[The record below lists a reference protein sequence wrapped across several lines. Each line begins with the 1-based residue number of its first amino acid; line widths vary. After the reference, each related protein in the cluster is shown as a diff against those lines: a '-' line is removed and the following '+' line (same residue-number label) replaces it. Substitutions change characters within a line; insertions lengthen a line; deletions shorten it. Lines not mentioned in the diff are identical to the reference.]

1 MMLLPASIMAQS
13 SMTDD
18 QVFKYVIKEH
28 QNGTSQSQIV
38 TQLMQRGVDITQIRR
53 VRKKFERMSK
63 DQALGVLSNDTQ
75 RDQTDSRQRTN
86 NGEAR
91 IGDQRYDNFR
101 DDTRRGDDRS
111 TYRVREGVPSTR
123 TYDEE
128 DDEWMEFRDELDE
141 FLPAD
146 TATMYLNLLAKME
159 KDKKKVFGRD
169 IFNKRNLSFEPSMS
183 IATPAN
189 YRLGP
194 GDAVFIDIYGAS
206 QKTIEGTVSP
216 DGTVTIEGF
225 GPVHVSGL
233 TVEQIE
239 SIETDQNLPS
249 LGPLIKIARALG
261 VRLGT
266 FMDDNDD
273 LGPIVTRA
281 ADREKD
287 SSISFSNDATDA
299 RKHMEYHPLA
309 QQKAGRHMEPFVI
322 DINPEDSPEF
332 QLSAHEG
339 EEFIY
344 VMQGEVEIVY
354 GKETYKLG
362 EGDSI
367 FYDSIVKH
375 HVHGA
380 PGKSAK
386 ILAVV
391 YIPF

>member
-1 MMLLPASIMAQS
+1 MSIIHFYFVLLRSNTKQQQCMSNNS
-13 SMTDD
+13 S
-18 QVFKYVIKEH
+18 FIGSKI
-28 QNGTSQSQIV
+28 
-38 TQLMQRGVDITQIRR
+38 RG
-53 VRKKFERMSK
+53 
-63 DQALGVLSNDTQ
+63 L
-75 RDQTDSRQRTN
+75 
-86 NGEAR
+86 
-91 IGDQRYDNFR
+91 
-101 DDTRRGDDRS
+101 
-111 TYRVREGVPSTR
+111 RET
-123 TYDEE
+123 
-128 DDEWMEFRDELDE
+128 
-141 FLPAD
+141 
-146 TATMYLNLLAKME
+146 K
-159 KDKKKVFGRD
+159 
-169 IFNKRNLSFEPSMS
+169 NLSVEE
-183 IATPAN
+183 IAE
-189 YRLGP
+189 R
-194 GDAVFIDIYGAS
+194 
-206 QKTIEGTVSP
+206 
-216 DGTVTIEGF
+216 
-225 GPVHVSGL
+225 SGL
-233 TVEQIE
+233 TVEQIN
-239 SIETDQNLPS
+239 SIENDVNLPS

-266 FMDDNDD
+266 FMDDSDA

-281 ADREKD
+281 KDREAD
-287 SSISFSNDATDA
+287 SSISFSNGAVDA

-354 GKETYKLG
+354 GKETYNLK

>member
-1 MMLLPASIMAQS
+1 MA
-13 SMTDD
+13 
-18 QVFKYVIKEH
+18 
-28 QNGTSQSQIV
+28 
-38 TQLMQRGVDITQIRR
+38 
-53 VRKKFERMSK
+53 
-63 DQALGVLSNDTQ
+63 
-75 RDQTDSRQRTN
+75 TN
-86 NGEAR
+86 NTFVGSK
-91 IGDQRYDNFR
+91 IKGL
-101 DDTRRGDDRS
+101 
-111 TYRVREGVPSTR
+111 RET
-123 TYDEE
+123 
-128 DDEWMEFRDELDE
+128 
-141 FLPAD
+141 
-146 TATMYLNLLAKME
+146 K
-159 KDKKKVFGRD
+159 
-169 IFNKRNLSFEPSMS
+169 NLSIEE
-183 IATPAN
+183 IAE
-189 YRLGP
+189 R
-194 GDAVFIDIYGAS
+194 
-206 QKTIEGTVSP
+206 
-216 DGTVTIEGF
+216 
-225 GPVHVSGL
+225 SGL

-287 SSISFSNDATDA
+287 SCISFSNDATDA

-322 DINPEDSPEF
+322 DINPEESPAF

>member
-1 MMLLPASIMAQS
+1 MVGA
-13 SMTDD
+13 
-18 QVFKYVIKEH
+18 KIKR
-28 QNGTSQSQIV
+28 
-38 TQLMQRGVDITQIRR
+38 L
-53 VRKKFERMSK
+53 
-63 DQALGVLSNDTQ
+63 
-75 RDQTDSRQRTN
+75 
-86 NGEAR
+86 
-91 IGDQRYDNFR
+91 
-101 DDTRRGDDRS
+101 
-111 TYRVREGVPSTR
+111 RET
-123 TYDEE
+123 
-128 DDEWMEFRDELDE
+128 
-141 FLPAD
+141 
-146 TATMYLNLLAKME
+146 K
-159 KDKKKVFGRD
+159 
-169 IFNKRNLSFEPSMS
+169 NLSIEE
-183 IATPAN
+183 IAE
-189 YRLGP
+189 R
-194 GDAVFIDIYGAS
+194 
-206 QKTIEGTVSP
+206 
-216 DGTVTIEGF
+216 
-225 GPVHVSGL
+225 SGL
-233 TVEQIE
+233 TVEQIS
-239 SIETDQNLPS
+239 SIENDVNLPS

-266 FMDDNDD
+266 FMDDNDA

-281 ADREKD
+281 KDREAD

-354 GKETYKLG
+354 GKDTYSLK

>member
-1 MMLLPASIMAQS
+1 MPSSHSI
-13 SMTDD
+13 
-18 QVFKYVIKEH
+18 VGLKIKGLRE
-28 QNGTSQSQIV
+28 
-38 TQLMQRGVDITQIRR
+38 
-53 VRKKFERMSK
+53 SK
-63 DQALGVLSNDTQ
+63 
-75 RDQTDSRQRTN
+75 
-86 NGEAR
+86 
-91 IGDQRYDNFR
+91 
-101 DDTRRGDDRS
+101 
-111 TYRVREGVPSTR
+111 
-123 TYDEE
+123 
-128 DDEWMEFRDELDE
+128 
-141 FLPAD
+141 
-146 TATMYLNLLAKME
+146 
-159 KDKKKVFGRD
+159 
-169 IFNKRNLSFEPSMS
+169 NLSIEE
-183 IATPAN
+183 IAE
-189 YRLGP
+189 R
-194 GDAVFIDIYGAS
+194 
-206 QKTIEGTVSP
+206 
-216 DGTVTIEGF
+216 
-225 GPVHVSGL
+225 SGL
-233 TVEQIE
+233 SVEQIV
-239 SIETDQNLPS
+239 SIENDQNLPS

-266 FMDDNDD
+266 FMDDNDA
-273 LGPIVTRA
+273 LGPVVCRA
-281 ADREKD
+281 AERERE
-287 SSISFSNDATDA
+287 SSISFSNGAADA

-354 GKETYKLG
+354 GKETYTLF

>member
-1 MMLLPASIMAQS
+1 MNNHS
-13 SMTDD
+13 
-18 QVFKYVIKEH
+18 VIGAK
-28 QNGTSQSQIV
+28 I
-38 TQLMQRGVDITQIRR
+38 RG
-53 VRKKFERMSK
+53 
-63 DQALGVLSNDTQ
+63 L
-75 RDQTDSRQRTN
+75 
-86 NGEAR
+86 
-91 IGDQRYDNFR
+91 
-101 DDTRRGDDRS
+101 
-111 TYRVREGVPSTR
+111 RET
-123 TYDEE
+123 
-128 DDEWMEFRDELDE
+128 
-141 FLPAD
+141 
-146 TATMYLNLLAKME
+146 K
-159 KDKKKVFGRD
+159 
-169 IFNKRNLSFEPSMS
+169 NLSIEE
-183 IATPAN
+183 IAE
-189 YRLGP
+189 R
-194 GDAVFIDIYGAS
+194 
-206 QKTIEGTVSP
+206 
-216 DGTVTIEGF
+216 
-225 GPVHVSGL
+225 SGL

-322 DINPEDSPEF
+322 DINPEESPEF

-354 GKETYKLG
+354 GKDTYSLK

-380 PGKSAK
+380 PGKSDK